1 MIEKPK
7 VFLNKIQEDWI
18 VDRLREEW
26 YSGNTHVSTLFKSR
40 ANIVWIIAP
49 WGWRKLNANLLK
61 KKKVIC
67 TIHHIDES
75 KFNEEEHKEFNE
87 RDIFVDA
94 YHVVSLKTLNQVQKL
109 TNKKIFYIPFWVNFD
124 IWFPKNDKKKLK
136 SQYGLNDSS
145 FLIGSFQRDSEGKN
159 VNLPKLSKGPDRF
172 LEIVKNLNQKK
183 DITVVL
189 TGRRRNYLKNE
200 LQKEGV
206 KFKIFEMINFSSL
219 NDLYNCLDLYIV
231 ASRYEGG
238 PQSILECAA
247 TKTPIIS
254 TNVGISSEILEPKS
268 IFEMNSYAS
277 AKPDVDYAYRKVLE
291 LSMNKIYPKFD
302 SMFNEVVNI

>member
-1 MIEKPK
+1 
-7 VFLNKIQEDWI
+7 
-18 VDRLREEW
+18 
-26 YSGNTHVSTLFKSR
+26 
-40 ANIVWIIAP
+40 
-49 WGWRKLNANLLK
+49 
-61 KKKVIC
+61 
-67 TIHHIDES
+67 
-75 KFNEEEHKEFNE
+75 
-87 RDIFVDA
+87 
-94 YHVVSLKTLNQVQKL
+94 
-109 TNKKIFYIPFWVNFD
+109 
-124 IWFPKNDKKKLK
+124 
-136 SQYGLNDSS
+136 
-145 FLIGSFQRDSEGKN
+145 
-159 VNLPKLSKGPDRF
+159 
-172 LEIVKNLNQKK
+172 
-183 DITVVL
+183 
-189 TGRRRNYLKNE
+189 
-200 LQKEGV
+200 
-206 KFKIFEMINFSSL
+206 MINFSSL